1 MPPVRPLTI
10 AIADDEAD
18 MRDWYAR
25 VLSALGHE
33 VIVSTRDGQQL
44 IDRCYAARPDLL
56 IVDVRMPGLD
66 GLDAAA
72 AISRENPIPVIVVSA
87 YNEPELLERAAEQHI
102 LAYLVKPIKQ
112 ADLEAAI
119 TIALGR
125 FEEFSALRQ
134 QASDL
139 REALED
145 RKLIERAK
153 GVLMRQIGLDEEAA
167 FRRLQKMASEGN
179 RRLAEIARQVL
190 AAQEAEPRRNK

>member
-1 MPPVRPLTI
+1 MPPIRPLNV
-10 AIADDEAD
+10 AIADDEPD

-25 VLSALGHE
+25 VLTELGHD
-33 VIVSTRDGQQL
+33 VVVSARDGQEL
-44 IDRCYAARPDLL
+44 IERCYAGRPDLL

-66 GLDAAA
+66 GLEAAA
-72 AISRENPIPVIVVSA
+72 AISRESPVPVIVVSA
-87 YNEPELLERAAEQHI
+87 HNEPELLERAAERHI

-125 FEEFSALRQ
+125 FEEFAALRQ

-153 GVLMRQIGLDEEAA
+153 GVLMQQIGLDEESA
-167 FRRLQKMASEGN
+167 FRRLQKMASESN
-179 RRLAEIARQVL
+179 RRLAETARHVL
-190 AAQEAEPRRNK
+190 AAHEADAG